1 MIHPHKRPYGTHQ
14 NTIPTNPTTQKRSDP
29 LPGRSKESSSRA
41 TRSKHQ
47 FYLAGSEPSTSPFVI
62 SKGAS
67 EPETRSRPSAG
78 AGIDLLLSSLLLQ
91 GSWFPRWYGGKPAW
105 AVWGSGRLEIACVD
119 RDGGVIIDTSVDPGV
134 PISREAA
141 LIHGITDA
149 DVRGK
154 PGVHG
159 VMDELEQL
167 LEQHGL
173 IASRNVR
180 FTRTALNSS
189 LGRERIGFHRPMTM
203 CAMKTY
209 AGFRSEMNPATGEH
223 AWASLAQIELYVD
236 PDQQGDTHRQE
247 RRLTG
252 LLEALPSEVN
262 RAVEADA
269 LAREVLSA
277 SGIEG
282 EILDP
287 DQVRSC
293 VAARLG
299 LDAGKSLRPIP
310 AVEGIVSIMVDATAR
325 YWEGLTEERLLGWH
339 SWLFPQ
345 GRNGLRRVRGRSLAY
360 RADTGHLRAVGT
372 GTDPPREPGAGA
384 GPGRDERLP
393 GMVQQTAGDRR
404 RDPGCDRPT
413 VVLRHAPVRGWERPN
428 RTGHHRHGPG
438 PVPKQ
443 PHAPLQHVAPDPPGE
458 TRTAATSREPPW
470 KPRGPAT
477 SPPGSAGSPGASARP
492 WTMPWRRCLWRS
504 RTPP

>member
-1 MIHPHKRPYGTHQ
+1 M
-14 NTIPTNPTTQKRSDP
+14 
-29 LPGRSKESSSRA
+29 
-41 TRSKHQ
+41 
-47 FYLAGSEPSTSPFVI
+47 
-62 SKGAS
+62 
-67 EPETRSRPSAG
+67 
-78 AGIDLLLSSLLLQ
+78 
-91 GSWFPRWYGGKPAW
+91 
-105 AVWGSGRLEIACVD
+105 
-119 RDGGVIIDTSVDPGV
+119 IIDTSVDPGG
-134 PISREAA
+134 PISREAT
-141 LIHGITDA
+141 LVHGITDA
-149 DVRGK
+149 GVRGK
-154 PGVHG
+154 PGVHR
-159 VMDELEQL
+159 VMEELEPL

-173 IASRNVR
+173 IASHNVR

-223 AWASLAQIELYVD
+223 AWASLAQIELFVD

-262 RAVEADA
+262 REVEADA

-277 SGIEG
+277 SVIEG

-345 GRNGLRRVRGRSLAY
+345 GRNGLRRVRAGAWRTGPERVVSGHVGRERVHFEGPEPGRVPGEMRAFLEWFNSPPETDGVIRAATAQLWFSAVHPFEDSNGQIARAITDMALAQSQNSPMRLY
-360 RADTGHLRAVGT
+360 SMSHRILQERNTYCRDLERATLETTETCDTTAWLSRFARCFGQAIDDALEALSAGQAIDDALEALSAAQQNSVLVERTGQPPLNPRQLRAL
-372 GTDPPREPGAGA
+372 EP
-384 GPGRDERLP
+384 
-393 GMVQQTAGDRR
+393 
-404 RDPGCDRPT
+404 
-413 VVLRHAPVRGWERPN
+413 
-428 RTGHHRHGPG
+428 
-438 PVPKQ
+438 
-443 PHAPLQHVAPDPPGE
+443 
-458 TRTAATSREPPW
+458 
-470 KPRGPAT
+470 
-477 SPPGSAGSPGASARP
+477 SP
-492 WTMPWRRCLWRS
+492 
-504 RTPP
+504 